1 MSSTTSAQPISPKL
15 LKGLGCF
22 PTRFCKRSA
31 RLKFCKT
38 HEWVLPCIA
47 CQNGKLRCGYSP
59 ELACYSARKSRSYHA
74 GFRKCS
80 YTCCACYSP
89 FPMLASAIS
98 LNRNRRQPP
107 PCLPKSETDGRKSMA
122 AQSFILTIDGV
133 RPFCYRI
140 RLIVSRRITMRAPFQ
155 ILAIPYRIVD
165 GTPMYC
171 VFHRADH
178 DQWQFIAGGG
188 EDNETPLAAAKRETF
203 EEGGVHSTQWLG
215 LKSLSYIPVTIISEM
230 RRKHWDSSTYVI
242 PEYTFGFECQDDVRL
257 SPEHTDCVWLTYD
270 EANQK
275 LKWDSNRTAL
285 YELNCRLKKAN
296 EKEVWRSESERK

>member
-1 MSSTTSAQPISPKL
+1 MFSTTSAQPISPKL
-15 LKGLGCF
+15 LKGLGCC
-22 PTRFCKRSA
+22 PTSFCTSGYRRALLARMASSGVGTHRICLLFCKEIPVAPRRISQVYLHLLCLLFSVSHVSK
-31 RLKFCKT
+31 RHF
-38 HEWVLPCIA
+38 P
-47 CQNGKLRCGYSP
+47 NG
-59 ELACYSARKSRSYHA
+59 
-74 GFRKCS
+74 
-80 YTCCACYSP
+80 
-89 FPMLASAIS
+89 
-98 LNRNRRQPP
+98 NRRQPP

-122 AQSFILTIDGV
+122 AQPFILTIDGV
-133 RPFCYRI
+133 RPFCYKI

-203 EEGGVHSTQWLG
+203 EEGGVHSAQWLG

-296 EKEVWRSESERK
+296 EKEA